1 MCNVGQNSLPL
12 RITGGPPRPGRAGLR
27 APSGAPRHHAAG
39 IRLEP
44 HANERVAVG
53 FHPTGCERALAPAFA
68 ACSGCDS
75 PRARNLS
82 SRHGTLAT
90 TLIAPPLQ
98 ILGELFLAEAI
109 QDARFRDTAFAR
121 HLDPPVRQINFPRR
135 VRIRIDAHHATK
147 VERRLV
153 PAPIKVKPP
162 RICVDFNG
170 DTVFGAGREVNVV
183 HSGSGKARIRRL
195 HVRALL
201 D

>member
-1 MCNVGQNSLPL
+1 MPLRVTSDLACAAADTVTCNVGQSPLPL
-12 RITGGPPRPGRAGLR
+12 RITGGPPRPGRVGLR

-53 FHPTGCERALAPAFA
+53 FHQTGCERALVPAFA

-98 ILGELFLAEAI
+98 ILGELFLAEFASC
-109 QDARFRDTAFAR
+109 ARRRAAFTGLLASGDGV
-121 HLDPPVRQINFPRR
+121 HLPHQEGRPRMQI
-135 VRIRIDAHHATK
+135 
-147 VERRLV
+147 
-153 PAPIKVKPP
+153 
-162 RICVDFNG
+162 
-170 DTVFGAGREVNVV
+170 VV
-183 HSGSGKARIRRL
+183 AL
-195 HVRALL
+195 HP
-201 D
+201 